1 MVAIGYRLNDLETKD
16 LRYKPKPYRQI
27 KCKMTDEKLNGT
39 PYWGTVLDLCILFK
53 NSVHFAVSQI

>member
-1 MVAIGYRLNDLETKD
+1 MLNA
-16 LRYKPKPYRQI
+16 